1 MFARELAL
9 PGWGVA
15 RTMFQIRSHAVRCAR
30 AALVASI
37 AITLVACGGEDQSDD
52 SSDPPTNP
60 ATVDE
65 NDPPVANEMPATAV
79 TSGETYNY
87 DPDASDAD
95 GDVLIYSIVNKPQ
108 WASFD
113 AGNGSLSGMPLDTDV
128 GETGDISI
136 SINDGQDTTVV
147 GPFRITV
154 AARST
159 PPPPPPS
166 NPPANTP
173 PTISGTPM
181 TSVVAGTAY
190 IFQPAA
196 ADANPNTTLRFSIS
210 NRPAWATF
218 SQSTGRLSGT
228 PSRTNVGNFSSIRIS
243 VSDGTAS
250 VALPTFSIRVQAP
263 PNGAPTITGTPVT
276 AAVVGTNYN
285 FQPSANDPD
294 GNALTFSIQNKP
306 GWATFSQS
314 TGRLSGTP
322 SAAGTTADVII
333 SVSDGTVSNSLPR
346 FSIQVTQSNRA
357 PTISGTPATS
367 VTVGN
372 AYNFQPSG
380 NDADG
385 DTLRYTIQ
393 NKPGWATFS
402 ETTGRLSGT
411 PTAAGTTSNIVISVT
426 DNKVTTP
433 ASLAAFSI
441 TANSVSAPPPPP
453 PPTTG
458 SVTLDWTPPTSNTDG
473 TSLSNLGSYRIR
485 YGTSANSLNQSI
497 SISNPSISSYVVE
510 NLAGGTWYFSVI
522 AVNASGTES
531 VASNPVSATVQ

>member
-1 MFARELAL
+1 
-9 PGWGVA
+9 
-15 RTMFQIRSHAVRCAR
+15 MFQIRSHAVRYAR
-30 AALVASI
+30 AVLLASV
-37 AITLVACGGEDQSDD
+37 AITLVSCGGEESEDALA
-52 SSDPPTNP
+52 PPSNP

-65 NDPPVANEMPATAV
+65 NDPPVVNVMPPTTV
-79 TSGETYNY
+79 TSGDTYNY

-95 GDVLIYSIVNKPQ
+95 GDTLMYSITNKPQ

-113 AGNGSLSGMPLDTDV
+113 AGNGSLSGMPLDNNV
-128 GETGDISI
+128 GESGDISI
-136 SINDGQDTTVV
+136 SISDGQDTTVV

-154 AARST
+154 AARSA
-159 PPPPPPS
+159 PPPPPPP

-173 PTISGTPM
+173 PTISGTPA

-190 IFQPAA
+190 IFQPTA
-196 ADANPNTTLRFSIS
+196 ADANGNSLRFSIS
-210 NRPAWATF
+210 NRPTWATF

-228 PSRTNVGNFSSIRIS
+228 PSRTNVGNFTNIRIS

-276 AAVVGTNYN
+276 AAVVGTAYN

-294 GNALTFSIQNKP
+294 GNALTFTIDNKP

-322 SAAGTTADVII
+322 SAAGMAADVMI
-333 SVSDGTVSNSLPR
+333 SVSDGTVSTSLPR
-346 FSIQVTQSNRA
+346 FSIQVTQTNRA

-372 AYNFQPSG
+372 AYNFQPTG
-380 NDADG
+380 NDPDG

-393 NKPGWATFS
+393 NKPGWASFS

-433 ASLAAFSI
+433 PSLAGFSI
-441 TANSVSAPPPPP
+441 TVSGQSSPPPPP
-453 PPTTG
+453 PPPATG
-458 SVTLDWTPPTSNTDG
+458 SVTLDWTPPSENTDG
-473 TSLSNLGSYRIR
+473 TSLTNLSGYRIR
-485 YGTSANSLNQSI
+485 YGTSASSLNQSI
-497 SISNPSISSYVVE
+497 SVSNPSVSAYVVE
-510 NLAGGTWYFSVI
+510 NLNVGTWYFSVI
-522 AVNASGTES
+522 AINASGTES
-531 VASNPVSATVQ
+531 VGSNPVSATVQ